1 MDFRLKGASRM
12 KHVSIV
18 LDEKDLQKLKE
29 WFNTASDDEAV
40 QYAVYHVLNKEI
52 FNDLLELE
60 GKVKWEGNLD
70 EMRADR

>member
-1 MDFRLKGASRM
+1 M

>member
-1 MDFRLKGASRM
+1 M

-29 WFNTASDDEAV
+29 WFNAASDDEAV